1 MINIQDIKQSETY
14 HFLRFQMIL
23 YMILSILLISGIVTL
38 YFYVNEKIV
47 FVLGL
52 APIITS
58 IITIFDLIE
67 LNRMK
72 KYATTY
78 KAYQAKAVAIESS
91 FWSPRL
97 VGIVF
102 EFTNH
107 SGHVERIPSYHVFR
121 SFEVRE
127 ILGQDYII
135 YVSIENYY
143 APIKDLIPMNM
154 KETSI
159 IKEGI

>member
-23 YMILSILLISGIVTL
+23 YMVLSIFLISGMITL
-38 YFYVNEKIV
+38 YLSVNEKMV

-52 APIITS
+52 APTLTS
-58 IITIFDLIE
+58 IITIYDLIE

-72 KYATTY
+72 KYATAY
-78 KAYQAKAVAIESS
+78 KAYEAKAVAIESS

-121 SFEVRE
+121 TFEVRE
-127 ILGQDYII
+127 ILGQEYII
-135 YVSIENYY
+135 YISIENYY
-143 APIKDLIPMNM
+143 APIKDLIPINM
-154 KETSI
+154 KRSSI
-159 IKEGI
+159 IKEGL